1 VCTGKPIPS
10 LEKIRGENMMS
21 FKKEAIL
28 ICAALLVLCGCATS
42 SQNKKHNMET
52 YYQALHNTEPHEDET
67 LQSGSE
73 QERAAIE
80 LFVALYTTYTEENI
94 KRHARDL
101 YAQDAYYRD
110 SFTEMQG
117 IENIEAYLIQGTHLM
132 QDLTFD
138 LQDVAVH
145 DGNYYFRWV
154 TRFSQRHKV
163 TYLPGVSH
171 VRFNKEGKIIFHQD
185 FWDAGV
191 IYERLPIVGF
201 FIRWLKKMM

>member
-1 VCTGKPIPS
+1 
-10 LEKIRGENMMS
+10 MS
-21 FKKEAIL
+21 FRKKVVL
-28 ICAALLVLCGCATS
+28 ICIAMLVLFGCATTA
-42 SQNKKHNMET
+42 QNKKPGMEN
-52 YYQALHNTEPHEDET
+52 YYQALHDTEPHENEI
-67 LQSGSE
+67 LRPGSE
-73 QERAAIE
+73 KERAAIE
-80 LFVALYTTYTEENI
+80 RFVSLYTTYTEDNI
-94 KRHARDL
+94 RRHVRDL
-101 YAQDAYYRD
+101 YAPNAYYRD

-117 IENIEAYLIQGTHLM
+117 VESIESYLIQGTHIM

-154 TRFSQRHKV
+154 TRFSEKRKKDEV
-163 TYLPGVSH
+163 THLPGMSH

-201 FIRWLKKMM
+201 FIRWMKKRM